1 MDDSGR
7 AESNRGLGRYSS
19 LLPGLVFVA
28 GSLIFLIGIAQGV
41 LELFGGGSVVIALFN
56 LILVGIPGTILM
68 YAGYWMPRSDIEPE
82 YYPRVI
88 ARIVGGTGVMF
99 GFILL
104 RDLHPGV
111 TVEWSV
117 GTQSIAL
124 MIGSIGGLL
133 IGIQESKVRIR
144 TEELEARTCELKD
157 RERHL
162 ERQNERLDQ
171 FSDVVSHDLRNPLN
185 VASGRLELAREEC
198 DSDHLADVENAH
210 DRMEALITDLLTLAR
225 QDQSPSEW
233 SSVRLADLA
242 EGCWRNVQTEEATL
256 RLVTDGTIRADE
268 SRTGQLFEN
277 LIRNGVEHVG
287 SDVTVTVGD
296 LDDGFYLEDDGPGIP
311 PGERGDVFKTG
322 HTTSEQGTGFGLSI
336 VEQIVEAHDWEIR
349 ITEGTNGGARF
360 EVTGVELAAE

>member
-1 MDDSGR
+1 
-7 AESNRGLGRYSS
+7 
-19 LLPGLVFVA
+19 
-28 GSLIFLIGIAQGV
+28 
-41 LELFGGGSVVIALFN
+41 VIAVFH
-56 LILVGIPGTILM
+56 LILVGIPGTIFM

-88 ARIVGGTGVMF
+88 AWIVGGTGVMF

-133 IGIQESKVRIR
+133 IGVQESRVRIR
-144 TEELEARTCELKD
+144 TAELEARTKELKD

-162 ERQNERLDQ
+162 ERQNERLEQ
-171 FSDVVSHDLRNPLN
+171 FSNVVSHDLRNPLN
-185 VASGRLELAREEC
+185 VASGRLELARDEC
-198 DSDHLADVENAH
+198 DSDHLAEVKSAH
-210 DRMEALITDLLTLAR
+210 ERMEALITDILTLAR
-225 QDQSPSEW
+225 QDQSPTEW
-233 SSVRLADLA
+233 SSVRLADLV
-242 EGCWRNVQTEEATL
+242 ERCWGNVQTENATL
-256 RLVTDGTIRADE
+256 RLETGATIRADE
-268 SRTGQLFEN
+268 SRTSQLFEN

-296 LDDGFYLEDDGPGIP
+296 LDDGFYVEDDGPGIP
-311 PGERGDVFKTG
+311 PDERDDVFETG
-322 HTTSEQGTGFGLSI
+322 HTTTEQGTGFGLSI

-349 ITEGTNGGARF
+349 IAEGTNGGARF
-360 EVTGVELAAE
+360 EVTGVEFAAE